1 MDIDHRTKGPR
12 ACTTCAKAKARC
24 ISGPDGSNKCERC
37 HRLRKPCGSQ
47 TPAPPRA
54 KKEPKPTK
62 VSELEKRLDELTTQ
76 LSATTQQ
83 GGVSSGSVGGRHSGS
98 TTEIATTVANGTVV
112 GSANSPLPPSG
123 SIAPASAK
131 IPINCDH
138 LFPPEEVIVVGGE
151 GGWSDTS
158 PAPSASTADDH
169 HTIGSSQAD
178 NGASGM
184 GSATTAN
191 ESPWPLNNEQSKVL
205 KVFLDDMQPLYPFV
219 IVPPHMGPTQLAA
232 ERPFLWK
239 GIMMTA
245 CHLDATKQVL
255 LGEELL
261 QDIVQ
266 AAFMKPKKSLDVLQG
281 LQLLIA
287 WYHYNINSY
296 QLTNLLFLA
305 RSMCVSLGFKDS
317 PMQLGERGGKGTG
330 LCISFQ
336 KPESEAR
343 KVQTPEQISAQLE
356 LMRAFAG
363 CYYLNTLVFTT
374 NKRPDAFMNTTYL
387 ESCCR
392 QIEEAAEYPSD
403 ALLVHLFKIQQLA
416 QTISLTLGTE
426 SKSFQSLQLPLTMV
440 VQSFQQQLDIFKTS
454 LPEHLK
460 DNVGLLAHISIAQVL
475 LYEIGIPE
483 AQGPASFISLTERLE
498 LLWGCCSAAKQFL
511 EIRFPRNHLSLQP
524 RFTCLSS
531 SDFLYVFIVC
541 LKLMTLDQVPG
552 WDLPLVQKHLDLGGV
567 VESQVAHLEV
577 FVAHRSGKFRRAA
590 ADAAAARGGED
601 AAAATA
607 ATDVPGPKVVDPF
620 VRLTEMLRY
629 FKDIVKGELCGLKS
643 QPAIQ
648 EPIQLPANLSDG
660 TQAMIRD
667 LDASFWTGVLGEDA
681 AGTWDVGSM
690 FPSMD
695 WTAT

>member
-1 MDIDHRTKGPR
+1 MDTDHRAKGPR

-83 GGVSSGSVGGRHSGS
+83 PHQGGVGVGGRRSS
-98 TTEIATTVANGTVV
+98 EVATTVANGTVV

-123 SIAPASAK
+123 SIAPASAR

-169 HTIGSSQAD
+169 HTVGSSQTD
-178 NGASGM
+178 NGGASGM
-184 GSATTAN
+184 GFTSTAPN

-205 KVFLDDMQPLYPFV
+205 QVFLDDMQPLYPFV
-219 IVPPHMGPTQLAA
+219 IVPPHMSPTQLAA

-317 PMQLGERGGKGTG
+317 PIQLAERGGKGTG
-330 LCISFQ
+330 LSISFQ

-426 SKSFQSLQLPLTMV
+426 STSFQSLQLPLTMV

-483 AQGPASFISLTERLE
+483 ARGPASFISLTERLE

-590 ADAAAARGGED
+590 ADAAAARGEEE
-601 AAAATA
+601 ATGP